1 MLYSSPGPKKR
12 QPSTKHFNPLKS
24 IRKKTRCATF
34 SSAIRAL
41 HSSTE
46 TLKANEILT
55 ITLLT

>member
-1 MLYSSPGPKKR
+1 MLCSSPGPKIR
-12 QPSTKHFNPLKS
+12 QPSADYFNPLKS

-46 TLKANEILT
+46 ALKANEILT